1 MNLRFLE
8 NWSIKR
14 RISLVTFAASGVLL
28 LACLGQVMLSERL
41 GEQVAQAKDVAAGRI
56 AAMNLE
62 KDQTSLIRD
71 VYRMMALPRPETAEA
86 ARSNLEDFRGSM
98 ADVEAK
104 LGRPDANLE
113 TVRAAFAEFEALFPR
128 LERHTPEEREALTEK
143 VSSFDDATDAAIE
156 SIRDSVSEQA
166 EASWVRM
173 QELEAA
179 TRVTFLIGCLVAL
192 IAVVGVTSTVGGSV
206 RRSVLNIEGGLS
218 RLARGEL
225 REELPGAER
234 KDEIGALVRAV
245 ESFRQQLLE
254 IDVLRSREQADAE
267 VKERR
272 QAQTMHSVQRFEQ
285 ASIGLLKTMDV
296 SVRDLHSAAER
307 LESNTATVTARSGS
321 ARSASDDV
329 THAVQTVAAAAEQV
343 AASVREVLQ
352 QVARTNTVSEEV
364 GGQIETAAEAVNDL
378 AGIARSIGAIVDLI
392 QSIAAQTNLLALN
405 ATIEAARAGEAG
417 RGFAVVASEVK
428 ALAGQTATATQ
439 QIGEQVT
446 AIRAAVEAAGA
457 ASDAARA
464 GANRF
469 VEFTTQSA
477 AAMQEQQA
485 AADEIAR
492 SAQRALTGA
501 MEAAQHVG
509 QLSELIDAN
518 HAVSQVVAGSS
529 QGMSQS
535 QQDWRRAW
543 EQFQEELRAA

>member
-1 MNLRFLE
+1 MNLRILE
-8 NWSIKR
+8 SWSIKR
-14 RISLVTFAASGVLL
+14 RISLVTIAASGVLL
-28 LACLGQVMLSERL
+28 LACLGQLMLSGRL
-41 GEQVAQAKDVAAGRI
+41 GEQVEQAKDVAAARI

-86 ARSNLEDFRGSM
+86 ARSNLEDFRSSL

-104 LGRPDANLE
+104 LGRPDANLDA
-113 TVRAAFAEFEALFPR
+113 VRAAFAEFEALFPR

-143 VSSFDDATDAAIE
+143 VSSFDDTTDAAIE
-156 SIRDSVSEQA
+156 SVRDAFGEQA

-173 QELEAA
+173 QELETA

-192 IAVVGVTSTVGGSV
+192 IAVAGVTSIIGGSV
-206 RRSVLNIEGGLS
+206 RRSVLNIEAGLS
-218 RLARGEL
+218 RLARGDL

-254 IDVLRSREQADAE
+254 IDVLRSREQAEAE

-285 ASIGLLKTMDV
+285 ASIGLLKTMDA

-307 LESNTATVTARSGS
+307 LEGNTATVTARSGS
-321 ARSASDDV
+321 ARSASEDV

-535 QQDWRRAW
+535 QQDWRQAW
-543 EQFQEELRAA
+543 ERFQEELRAA

>member
-1 MNLRFLE
+1 MKFRFLE
-8 NWSIKR
+8 SWSIKR
-14 RISLVTFAASGVLL
+14 RISLVTIATSGILL
-28 LACLGQVMLSERL
+28 LACIGQIVLSTGLGK
-41 GEQVAQAKDVAAGRI
+41 QVARAENIAGARI

-71 VYRMMALPRPETAEA
+71 VYRMMALPRPETIEA
-86 ARSNLEDFRGSM
+86 ARGNLEDFRSSL
-98 ADVEAK
+98 AEVEAK
-104 LGRPDANLE
+104 LGRPDPNLE
-113 TVRAAFAEFEALFPR
+113 AVRAAFSAFETRFPR
-128 LERHTPEEREALTEK
+128 LAQHAPEEREGLTEE
-143 VSSFDDATDAAIE
+143 VSGFDDATDAAIE
-156 SIRDSVSEQA
+156 NVRNAVSAQA

-173 QELEAA
+173 QDLESD
-179 TRVTFLIGCLVAL
+179 TRVTFLVGCVVAL
-192 IAVVGVTSTVGGSV
+192 IAVAGVTSIVGGSV

-218 RLARGEL
+218 RLAQGDL

-245 ESFRQQLLE
+245 GSFRLQLLE
-254 IDVLRSREQADAE
+254 IDGMRSREQADAE
-267 VKERR
+267 IKERR
-272 QAQTMHSVQRFEQ
+272 QMQTMQSVQRFEQ
-285 ASIGLLKTMDV
+285 ASSGLLQTMDA
-296 SVRDLHSAAER
+296 SVRDLHSAAAR
-307 LESNTATVTARSGS
+307 LEDTTATVTARSGS
-321 ARSASDDV
+321 ARSASEDV
-329 THAVQTVAAAAEQV
+329 THAVQTVAAAAEEV

-352 QVARTNTVSEEV
+352 QVARTNAVSEEV
-364 GGQIETAAEAVNDL
+364 GGQIEAAAEAVNDL

-439 QIGEQVT
+439 QIGEQVS

-457 ASDAARA
+457 ASDAARS

-477 AAMQEQQA
+477 SAMQEQQA

-509 QLSELIDAN
+509 QLSELIEAN
-518 HAVSQVVAGSS
+518 HAVSKVVGDSS
-529 QGMSQS
+529 QGMSRS
-535 QQDWRRAW
+535 QQDWRQAW
-543 EQFQEELRAA
+543 ERFEAELRVA